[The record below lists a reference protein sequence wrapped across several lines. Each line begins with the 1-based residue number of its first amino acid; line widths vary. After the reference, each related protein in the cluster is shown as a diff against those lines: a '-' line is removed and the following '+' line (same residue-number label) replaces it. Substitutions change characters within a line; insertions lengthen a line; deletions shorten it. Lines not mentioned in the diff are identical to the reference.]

1 MKKIKWNSLFITCL
15 LCAAPILFGIS
26 IYQQLPAKMAIHFQ
40 LNNLPDRYASKNFA
54 LFGLPLL
61 MAALQAFCCIMCDIQ
76 AAAKGSNRKLELATK
91 AIVPVLSVILY
102 LITVFYAM
110 GKQIDVRRIVML
122 LVGGIMIVIG
132 NYLPKGSV
140 GSFPARLNSSQ
151 AKKINRFLGYG
162 TVMLGMIFWITI
174 LLPPIYSALSLFLL
188 IPYTLIDLIYTLH
201 VQKQKESK
209 Q

>member
-1 MKKIKWNSLFITCL
+1 
-15 LCAAPILFGIS
+15 
-26 IYQQLPAKMAIHFQ
+26 
-40 LNNLPDRYASKNFA
+40 
-54 LFGLPLL
+54 
-61 MAALQAFCCIMCDIQ
+61 
-76 AAAKGSNRKLELATK
+76 
-91 AIVPVLSVILY
+91 
-102 LITVFYAM
+102 
-110 GKQIDVRRIVML
+110 ML

-140 GSFPARLNSSQ
+140 GSFPTRLNSSQ

-162 TVMLGMIFWITI
+162 TVMLGMIFWITT